1 MDELA
6 ARYGFTYEIA
16 KADID
21 EKAIRHEDAQHLVGT
36 GEPWA
41 GTSLLQRLQHP
52 EDVQDQYVLF

>member
-21 EKAIRHEDAQHLVGT
+21 EKAIRHEDAQHLVR
-36 GEPWA
+36 
-41 GTSLLQRLQHP
+41 QRSCGNCHGAS
-52 EDVQDQYVLF
+52 VLGSKVLC